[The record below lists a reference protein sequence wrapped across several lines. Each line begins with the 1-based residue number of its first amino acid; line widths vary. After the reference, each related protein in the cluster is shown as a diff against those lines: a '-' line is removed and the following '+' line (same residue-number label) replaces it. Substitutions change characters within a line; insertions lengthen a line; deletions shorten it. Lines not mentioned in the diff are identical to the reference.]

1 MPEERKNSATR
12 TYTADELADELLGAA
27 EVAEELLG
35 TTKRRLGQLMDQPDF
50 PEPVARLKAGP
61 VWLKSS
67 FEAYGATWPRKRG
80 RLPAGWR
87 EAEDF
92 AVAKL
97 NDLHGW
103 VAVNVNTVTHGQP
116 GYDVL
121 VSHSDGRSLRCSV
134 KSISSMS
141 GRCDFGVGK
150 SLDPQRC
157 DFYVFVNQTTEPWEV
172 YVAGVEPVLELA
184 KKRHEEY
191 NARRGRGPEL
201 NSWSP
206 KISRELLRAMGAQD
220 NWRLLDSPDPRR
232 TPQVTKDLREH
243 ARRDAPRPRGG

>member
-1 MPEERKNSATR
+1 MAGERKEAATR

-35 TTKRRLGQLMDQPDF
+35 TTKRRLGQLMDQPGF
-50 PEPVARLKAGP
+50 PAPVARLKAGP

-67 FEAYGATWPRKRG
+67 FEAYGAMWPRKRG

-92 AVAKL
+92 AVTKL

-103 VAVNVNTVTHGQP
+103 VAVNVNTVIHGQP
-116 GYDVL
+116 GYDLL
-121 VSHSDGRSLRCSV
+121 VTHCDGRSLRCSV
-134 KSISSMS
+134 KSVSSMS

-157 DFYVFVNQTTEPWEV
+157 DFYVFVNQTIEPWEV

-184 KKRHEEY
+184 NERHKEY

-206 KISRELLRAMGAQD
+206 KISRELLRMMGAQE
-220 NWRLLDSPDPRR
+220 NWRLLDSPGPRR
-232 TPQVTKDLREH
+232 TPPVTEELREH